1 MSVVEIDLSR
11 FDYCTEI
18 NLDELLKEPV
28 EFDESEVI
36 ENDFFKLPVSDA
48 YKNNQERIKREEE
61 LLKLKEEQMCNK
73 ICKKNHLAICPLYK
87 KTFQK

>member
-11 FDYCTEI
+11 FDYCSEI
-18 NLDELLKEPV
+18 NLDELLKEPT

-61 LLKLKEEQMCNK
+61 LLKLKEESDK
-73 ICKKNHLAICPLYK
+73 EIISLDK
-87 KTFQK
+87 

>member
-1 MSVVEIDLSR
+1 MTVVEIDLSR

-18 NLDELLKEPV
+18 NLDELLKEPA

-61 LLKLKEEQMCNK
+61 LLKLKEESDK
-73 ICKKNHLAICPLYK
+73 EIIASEK
-87 KTFQK
+87 

>member
-11 FDYCTEI
+11 FDYCSEI
-18 NLDELLKEPV
+18 NLDELLKEPT

-61 LLKLKEEQMCNK
+61 LLKLKEESDK
-73 ICKKNHLAICPLYK
+73 EIISSEK
-87 KTFQK
+87 

>member
-11 FDYCTEI
+11 FDYCSEI
-18 NLDELLKEPV
+18 NLDELLKEPT

-61 LLKLKEEQMCNK
+61 LLKLKEESDK
-73 ICKKNHLAICPLYK
+73 EIIASEK
-87 KTFQK
+87 

>member
-11 FDYCTEI
+11 FDYCSEI
-18 NLDELLKEPV
+18 NLDELLKEPT

-61 LLKLKEEQMCNK
+61 LLKLKEESDK
-73 ICKKNHLAICPLYK
+73 EIISLKK
-87 KTFQK
+87 

>member
-18 NLDELLKEPV
+18 NLDELLKEPT

-61 LLKLKEEQMCNK
+61 LLKLKEESDK
-73 ICKKNHLAICPLYK
+73 EIISLEK
-87 KTFQK
+87 

>member
-1 MSVVEIDLSR
+1 MSVIEIDLSR
-11 FDYCTEI
+11 FDYCSEI
-18 NLDELLKEPV
+18 NLDELLKEPT

-61 LLKLKEEQMCNK
+61 LLKLKEENDK
-73 ICKKNHLAICPLYK
+73 EIIASEK
-87 KTFQK
+87 

>member
-61 LLKLKEEQMCNK
+61 LLKLKEESDK
-73 ICKKNHLAICPLYK
+73 EIISLEK
-87 KTFQK
+87 

>member
-11 FDYCTEI
+11 FDYCSEI
-18 NLDELLKEPV
+18 NLDELLKEPT

-61 LLKLKEEQMCNK
+61 LLKLKKENDKEIIASEK
-73 ICKKNHLAICPLYK
+73 
-87 KTFQK
+87 

>member
-11 FDYCTEI
+11 FDYCSEI
-18 NLDELLKEPV
+18 NLDELLKEPTK
-28 EFDESEVI
+28 FDESEVI

-61 LLKLKEEQMCNK
+61 LLKLKKENDKEIIASEK
-73 ICKKNHLAICPLYK
+73 
-87 KTFQK
+87 